1 MNQFDYAS
9 LSRDLDATIRE
20 IHRGPVEKEGL
31 ANYFKHKYERKYHE
45 YFTNQDKARMGFHRG
60 VALGGTASLAS
71 VGMIVASGSAVA
83 PMAAGLALGGMGYMV
98 AEAIRSVMLERRSR
112 KEISRARDLIHAA
125 AEEQLEV
132 WAADNRG
139 GFIGRLYSSVAARF
153 KGYDE
158 RVRNIARELGKL
170 DPSSSEY
177 VQLVRHTIDEKIDP
191 DFKQYLRR
199 TSLEK
204 HSPAALLTE
213 QMKAGLQVRNEASVQ
228 RAAAAEFPLWDVPK
242 YAGGAAGGV
251 FAVAQAA
258 QRSSERLDIRDL
270 PNPPRSM
277 STPSMRR

>member
-31 ANYFKHKYERKYHE
+31 ANYFKQKYAKKYDE
-45 YFTNQDKARMGFHRG
+45 YFANQDKVDTRFARG
-60 VALGGTASLAS
+60 VAAAGTASLAS
-71 VGMIVASGSAVA
+71 IGMIVAAGAAAA

-98 AEAIRSVMLERRSR
+98 AEAIRSVMLVRHSR

-125 AEEQLEV
+125 TEEQLAV

-139 GFIGRLYSSVAARF
+139 GFIGRLYSSVADRF

-177 VQLVRHTIDEKIDP
+177 VQLVRHTIDAKIDP
-191 DFKQYLRR
+191 EFNQYLRR

-213 QMKAGLQVRNEASVQ
+213 QMKAGLQLRNEASVQ
-228 RAAAAEFPLWDVPK
+228 RAATAEFPLWDVPK
-242 YAGGAAGGV
+242 YASGAAGGV

-258 QRSSERLDIRDL
+258 QRNSERLDVRDL

-277 STPSMRR
+277 RAPSMR

>member
-9 LSRDLDATIRE
+9 LSRDLDAAIRD
-20 IHRGPVEKEGL
+20 IHRGPVEKDGL
-31 ANYFKHKYERKYHE
+31 ANYFKHKFERKHHE
-45 YFTNQDKARMGFHRG
+45 YVTNQDKARTGFLRG
-60 VALGGTASLAS
+60 VGLGGGASLAS
-71 VGMIVASGSAVA
+71 VGMITVAGSAVA
-83 PMAAGLALGGMGYMV
+83 PMAAGIALAGMGYMV
-98 AEAIRSVMLERRSR
+98 AEGIRSVMLERRSR

-125 AEEQLEV
+125 AEDQLEV

-139 GFIGRLYSSVAARF
+139 GFIGRLYSSVAAQF

-170 DPSSSEY
+170 DPSGPEY

-191 DFKQYLRR
+191 DFNQYLRR

-228 RAAAAEFPLWDVPK
+228 RAATAEFPLWDVPK
-242 YAGGAAGGV
+242 YANGAAGGV
-251 FAVAQAA
+251 FAVAQASH
-258 QRSSERLDIRDL
+258 RNSERLDIRDL

-277 STPSMRR
+277 RSPSMR

>member
-9 LSRDLDATIRE
+9 LSRDLDAAIRD
-20 IHRGPVEKEGL
+20 IHRGPVEKNGL
-31 ANYFKHKYERKYHE
+31 ANYFKHKFERKHHE
-45 YFTNQDKARMGFHRG
+45 YFVNQEKAGKWFARG
-60 VALGGTASLAS
+60 AIGATTASAAS
-71 VGMIVASGSAVA
+71 LGMIIASGPALAPAAAAVSI
-83 PMAAGLALGGMGYMV
+83 AGLGYMV
-98 AEAIRSVMLERRSR
+98 AETIRCVVTAHKGK
-112 KEISRARDLIHAA
+112 KEIARAWGLIHAA
-125 AEEQLEV
+125 AEEQLQV

-139 GFIGRLYSSVAARF
+139 GFIGRLYSSVAAKF

-170 DPSSSEY
+170 DPSSPEY

-191 DFKQYLRR
+191 DFNQYLRR

-213 QMKAGLQVRNEASVQ
+213 QMKAGLQVRNEASVH
-228 RAAAAEFPLWDVPK
+228 RAATAEFPLWDVPK
-242 YAGGAAGGV
+242 YASGAAGGV

-258 QRSSERLDIRDL
+258 HRNSERLDIRDL

-277 STPSMRR
+277 RSPSMR